1 MNNRGT
7 TEAQTELRIHIT
19 RFTIHNNGTPTLKG
33 QKSYNIINAY
43 PSHCDAT
50 DSNLDTIIMCLPV
63 SCHG

>member
-33 QKSYNIINAY
+33 QKSYNIINTY
-43 PSHCDAT
+43 PSHCEAT
-50 DSNLDTIIMCLPV
+50 DNNLDTI
-63 SCHG
+63 